1 MTTSNVSAA
10 AIAAILLAGCT
21 AVPTSEE
28 ETADVSAAVEEAEE
42 IVEIAETEIEDV
54 EAAVE
59 TEAELE
65 ITNADILMAALDA
78 QPPEAKARYDARNP
92 GETLQF
98 FGVEPGM
105 TIVEALPG
113 GGWYTKILMPYLGPE
128 GTIVGAHYPDAIWGK
143 IIPNITEEGLQRRI
157 DATANWP
164 NRAAEWT
171 DKGSPDIKSY
181 QMTAAPE
188 ELKGTVDGVLFVRAL
203 HNLNRAEASDGYF
216 STTIAESY
224 QLLKPG
230 GFVGVVQHRAPE
242 ENSDEW
248 AVGNAGY
255 LKENYVVDSFEAAGF
270 ELIDAS
276 EINANPKD
284 NPTEED
290 FVWRLPPSLATTE
303 EGTPEQD
310 TFLDIGESDRM
321 TLLFKKPA
329 E

>member
-1 MTTSNVSAA
+1 MTTSKVSAA
-10 AIAAILLAGCT
+10 AIAAVLLAGCT
-21 AVPTSEE
+21 AVPTTEE
-28 ETADVSAAVEEAEE
+28 DTADVSAAVAEVEE
-42 IVEIAETEIEDV
+42 VVETEIEDV
-54 EAAVE
+54 QAAVE

-65 ITNADILMAALDA
+65 LTNADILMAALDA
-78 QPPEAKARYDARNP
+78 QSPEAKARYDARNP

-181 QMTAAPE
+181 QMTEAPD
-188 ELKGTVDGVLFVRAL
+188 ELMGTVDGVLFVRAL

-216 STTIAESY
+216 TTTIAEAY
-224 QLLKPG
+224 QMLKPG

-270 ELIDAS
+270 EFVDAS

-321 TLLFKKPA
+321 TLLFKKPV
-329 E
+329 